1 MATKMT
7 NDDKEMWN
15 ELCQYVKK
23 DVLGYDENVKIPKF
37 LILRLKGLSNGT
49 FMANKK
55 QGALANYSFK
65 EILLTFKLCKAQISS
80 AMMGNKFENE
90 QHKINYIMIIVE
102 NNINDTVFKLKKAK
116 TQSEKADTLVLEHQI
131 SESAGYTSKGNKKI
145 NDKLKDLW

>member
-1 MATKMT
+1 MAKMT
-7 NDDKEMWN
+7 IEDKELWS

-23 DVLGYDENVKIPKF
+23 DVLGYDENIKIPKF

-55 QGALANYSFK
+55 QEALANYSFK
-65 EILLTFKLCKAQISS
+65 EILLTFKLCKSQISS

-116 TQSEKADTLVLEHQI
+116 TQSEKVENLNMEHH
-131 SESAGYTSKGNKKI
+131 ESVSAVYTPKGNKKI